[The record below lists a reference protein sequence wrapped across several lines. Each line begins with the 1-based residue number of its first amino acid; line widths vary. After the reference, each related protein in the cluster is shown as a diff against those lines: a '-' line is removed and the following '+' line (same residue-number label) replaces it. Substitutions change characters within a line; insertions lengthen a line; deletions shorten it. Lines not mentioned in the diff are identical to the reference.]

1 MQSVVCKVIT
11 IYLLHCSAHSNVKC
25 HLRYSVWKHLVNEMY
40 YSYSRNK
47 YHPEEWRT
55 FEWINNIPV
64 LQGKM
69 SGEREMHSKFSYH
82 YFNWKYM
89 LASVKITFLEKVL
102 QMEYIYTYKYIN
114 ICMHLYMYLQFLTC
128 RFKQDVSKIRKKLAC
143 NQLGNGYT
151 GLKKFNNSFWKEFPR
166 KLML

>member
-1 MQSVVCKVIT
+1 
-11 IYLLHCSAHSNVKC
+11 
-25 HLRYSVWKHLVNEMY
+25 
-40 YSYSRNK
+40 
-47 YHPEEWRT
+47 
-55 FEWINNIPV
+55 
-64 LQGKM
+64 
-69 SGEREMHSKFSYH
+69 
-82 YFNWKYM
+82 M

-143 NQLGNGYT
+143 NQLGSGYT